1 MAELLPERNLGNL
14 KLSNFKNLIEGLEH
28 TVGEISQKVE
38 QINREVE
45 NVRVMKSVSH

>member
-1 MAELLPERNLGNL
+1 MAELLLERNLGNL
-14 KLSNFKNLIEGLEH
+14 KLSNFKNLIEGLED

-45 NVRVMKSVSH
+45 NVRVMRSVSH